1 MKSVRKAFETLAIV
15 LFICFILAC
24 RCSSDLLRLGKNPPT
39 PYPTPVSTPGTTP
52 TATPLNTYS
61 TPQTNSNRS
70 TLTGNRPAT
79 GTYTGSGINTTA
91 NKTGDFLVRIDS
103 IDDKGAVKGY
113 FEASNGLYGSTAL
126 TGGVDN
132 NGKMGLFGKTAEGSG
147 LIISATT
154 SGDTIK
160 ANYIIGS
167 KQNGMQKGEFTVTRR

>member
-1 MKSVRKAFETLAIV
+1 MFMKHVRKAFETLAIV

-24 RCSSDLLRLGKNPPT
+24 RCNSDLFSLGKNRST
-39 PYPTPVSTPGTTP
+39 PYPTPTG
-52 TATPLNTYS
+52 TPLNTYS

-160 ANYIIGS
+160 GNYIIGS
-167 KQNGMQKGEFTVTRR
+167 KQNGVQKGEFTVTRR